1 MKRIVG
7 TIIAIFVALWFIGL
21 IGMSIEWAI
30 ESW

>member
-7 TIIAIFVALWFIGL
+7 TIIAIFVVLWFIGL